1 MAKNRTEGKRE
12 RPAVVE
18 EDRFIQ
24 AILADPDDASIRL
37 VYADWLEERG
47 DPRGEFLRLEAALT
61 GLPREDERWGR
72 MAARLR
78 ELRATIDRDW
88 LTALG
93 RSPIELC
100 ELSFEFQCP
109 KQWDRLKL
117 TGDVAV
123 RSCDACRQD
132 VFYCH
137 TIEEAKRHAAMDHCV
152 AVDPSVLRKKDDLVR
167 PRHLV
172 FGMLPRSWSPPR
184 EPSPEPSRARDRR
197 PRRRGRRH

>member
-1 MAKNRTEGKRE
+1 MPNKRTQ

-47 DPRGEFLRLEAALT
+47 DPRGEFLRLEAALM
-61 GLPREDERWGR
+61 GLPREDERWDG

-93 RSPIELC
+93 RSPIEMC
-100 ELSFEFQCP
+100 ELPFAFQCP
-109 KQWDRLKL
+109 RQWDRLRL
-117 TGDVAV
+117 TDDVAV
-123 RSCDACRQD
+123 RFCDACRKN

-137 TIEEAKRHAAMDHCV
+137 TIDEAERHAWMGECV
-152 AVDPSVLRKKDDLVR
+152 AVDASVTRKKGDLVSG
-167 PRHLV
+167 RHAV
-172 FGMLPRSWSPPR
+172 GMLPMGLPLELPP
-184 EPSPEPSRARDRR
+184 E
-197 PRRRGRRH
+197 